1 MGPRF
6 AVPIGLALDRQKE
19 FNLLPAELRGSHAF
33 QYLKRVARYGF
44 SIMIL
49 LMALLSQNVG
59 QQFKRIRQES
69 IEISTEYA
77 RVKPRREKFLSL
89 QRELKKLNVL
99 RQSHADMLL
108 DINLNAVNHLK
119 AFSQLVPRNIALTS
133 FKMNYDTR
141 KIEGSED
148 KYQTLEILRITGVAF
163 ENNSMEGVNLAKF
176 LLDLE
181 KSDYFYAIDLKSQ
194 KIREDGGL
202 EFSIEF
208 EI

>member
-1 MGPRF
+1 M
-6 AVPIGLALDRQKE
+6 
-19 FNLLPAELRGSHAF
+19 S
-33 QYLKRVARYGF
+33 
-44 SIMIL
+44 
-49 LMALLSQNVG
+49 
-59 QQFKRIRQES
+59 
-69 IEISTEYA
+69 
-77 RVKPRREKFLSL
+77 
-89 QRELKKLNVL
+89 
-99 RQSHADMLL
+99 
-108 DINLNAVNHLK
+108 
-119 AFSQLVPRNIALTS
+119 
-133 FKMNYDTR
+133 YDTR

-148 KYQTLEILRITGVAF
+148 KYQTREILRITGVAF